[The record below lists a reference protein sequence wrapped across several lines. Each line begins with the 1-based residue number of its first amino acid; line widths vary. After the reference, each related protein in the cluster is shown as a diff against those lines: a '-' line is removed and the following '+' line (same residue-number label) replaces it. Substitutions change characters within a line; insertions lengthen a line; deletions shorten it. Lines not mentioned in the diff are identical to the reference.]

1 MSEQSDGAVYRVT
14 NLQDGDYKLG
24 GRIPPDR
31 RRSSL
36 QSPDHI
42 RYRSRDLGQACTGVR
57 RGCEGQVSEQSD
69 DVLRRRGGR
78 AAFEHDP
85 DTPTWLPG
93 LTMAEVALLWE
104 EYERKKREETND

>member
-1 MSEQSDGAVYRVT
+1 MNEQ
-14 NLQDGDYKLG
+14 N
-24 GRIPPDR
+24 
-31 RRSSL
+31 
-36 QSPDHI
+36 
-42 RYRSRDLGQACTGVR
+42 
-57 RGCEGQVSEQSD
+57 D

-93 LTMAEVALLWE
+93 LTMADVTLLWE